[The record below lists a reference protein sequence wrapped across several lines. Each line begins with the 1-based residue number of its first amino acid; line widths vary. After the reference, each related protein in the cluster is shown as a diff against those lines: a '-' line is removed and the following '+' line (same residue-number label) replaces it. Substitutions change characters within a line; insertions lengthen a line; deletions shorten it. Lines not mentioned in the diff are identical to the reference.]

1 MEQVSTER
9 TRRKVLHGLRIK
21 IFCSYEMTGKSF
33 YFGARKVCF
42 GRRRSDNLM
51 TKILSAHFRTQRE
64 PLYSAA
70 ALLVFITRALI
81 NSRDSG
87 FGDGC
92 GLNLIFY
99 EQVSAVFLRLA
110 TLSHFKRE
118 TDVLQ
123 CCCHSATNSTSWS
136 CVKIHEK
143 TQQESYCIAN
153 VWKKATDSAKQT
165 PLKNYRIRASIIQI
179 NIDFPPSVE
188 LVHVWCLLLTGVV
201 ASVCCGLSVVW

>member
-1 MEQVSTER
+1 M
-9 TRRKVLHGLRIK
+9 
-21 IFCSYEMTGKSF
+21 
-33 YFGARKVCF
+33 
-42 GRRRSDNLM
+42 
-51 TKILSAHFRTQRE
+51 
-64 PLYSAA
+64 
-70 ALLVFITRALI
+70 
-81 NSRDSG
+81 
-87 FGDGC
+87 
-92 GLNLIFY
+92 
-99 EQVSAVFLRLA
+99 FLRLA

-143 TQQESYCIAN
+143 TQQESYCIVN

-188 LVHVWCLLLTGVV
+188 LVHVWCLLLSGVV
-201 ASVCCGLSVVW
+201 AAVWCGLSVVWLGKKCCCTSMKCVDKSEFYMGALSGELTYSKQHELLKQLRCAAWGGRWRFN